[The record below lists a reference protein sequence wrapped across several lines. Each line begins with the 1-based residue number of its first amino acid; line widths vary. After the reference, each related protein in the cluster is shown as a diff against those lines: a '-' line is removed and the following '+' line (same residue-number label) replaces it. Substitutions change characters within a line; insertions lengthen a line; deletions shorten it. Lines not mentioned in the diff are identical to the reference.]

1 MLRAG
6 QSLDGDGSYLE
17 NKLFDK
23 VYSQDLAIKKI
34 INKLDKNNLRFLS
47 LLDMLCKDQQC
58 LTKFQGDETEPI
70 SFDYAHLTA
79 GGSVVIASLISDYIN
94 SGFEDD

>member
-1 MLRAG
+1 
-6 QSLDGDGSYLE
+6 
-17 NKLFDK
+17 
-23 VYSQDLAIKKI
+23 
-34 INKLDKNNLRFLS
+34 
-47 LLDMLCKDQQC
+47 MLCKDQQC